1 MRRCEHPALVEL
13 TLPGA
18 GLSGAAVADGGV
30 PGGDGPVAPV
40 PGAGVPAPASTEAIV
55 CFPPTAASASYYR
68 FLAQALADRGCATR
82 VFAVQYPGRETRFG
96 EAPFT
101 DRAEAVHE
109 ALEGMRAEGLLPALP
124 QRRPR
129 RWPWGRKR
137 GTAPSS
143 EGVGQAMSEPG
154 PLLTLLGH
162 SLGAQLAFD
171 AALLACGPPSLTSPY
186 AAPAIN
192 RLVLSARVP
201 DSSGEGLPDPVAAT
215 DAELLGWLEGLGGT
229 PSEVLQDPELA
240 SMIADRVRGD
250 LLLSRGPS
258 LPGAL
263 KIPLLLLCGDQ
274 DPVADLA
281 GMTGWGQRSSG
292 PVQEQLLTGDH
303 EATRTAVGEW
313 ISTLR

>member
-68 FLAQALADRGCATR
+68 FLAKALADRGCATR

-96 EAPFT
+96 EAHFT

-109 ALEGMRAEGLLPALP
+109 AVEAMRAEGLLPAVP
-124 QRRPR
+124 QRRR

-137 GTAPSS
+137 SAAPSR
-143 EGVGQAMSEPG
+143 EGMEPAASEPG
-154 PLLTLLGH
+154 PRLTLLGH

-171 AALLACGPPSLTSPY
+171 DALLACGPLSLVSPD
-186 AAPAIN
+186 AAPAIG
-192 RLVLSARVP
+192 RLVLSARMP
-201 DSSGEGLPDPVAAT
+201 NSSGEGHPDPVAST

-229 PSEVLQDPELA
+229 PSEVLRNTELA

-258 LPGAL
+258 LPGTLAV
-263 KIPLLLLCGDQ
+263 PLLLLCGER
-274 DPVADLA
+274 DPAANLD
-281 GMTGWGQRSSG
+281 GMAGWGQRSSG
-292 PVQEQLLTGDH
+292 PVEAQQLTGDH
-303 EATRTAVGEW
+303 EAIRTAVGEW
-313 ISTLR
+313 ISKLG

>member
-18 GLSGAAVADGGV
+18 D
-30 PGGDGPVAPV
+30 
-40 PGAGVPAPASTEAIV
+40 VPAPGSAEAIV

-109 ALEGMRAEGLLPALP
+109 AVEAMRAEGLLPAVP
-124 QRRPR
+124 QRRR

-137 GTAPSS
+137 SAAPSR
-143 EGVGQAMSEPG
+143 EGMEPAASEPG
-154 PLLTLLGH
+154 PRLTLLGH

-171 AALLACGPPSLTSPY
+171 AAVLACGDPAPESPE
-186 AAPAIN
+186 ATPAIS
-192 RLVLSARVP
+192 RLVLSARLP
-201 DSSGEGLPDPVAAT
+201 DGSGEGHPDPVAAT
-215 DAELLGWLEGLGGT
+215 DAELLTWLAGLGGT

-303 EATRTAVGEW
+303 EATRSAVGEW